1 MKALN
6 IKFFALLLASLFI
19 LAACKTT
26 PAVPP
31 EEQALRGIFAA
42 TAAGDADAYLS
53 YLDLSELSSEDQAMI
68 ATKLSAMMG
77 EAKAE
82 INALGGIQDIIIN
95 EKQFSEDGNTV
106 DMDFTILFGD
116 NSTEESSI
124 TLTNIDG
131 NWKFGG

>member
-1 MKALN
+1 MKFLN
-6 IKFFALLLASLFI
+6 IKFFALLLASIFI
-19 LAACKTT
+19 LAGCQTT
-26 PAVPP
+26 PTVPP
-31 EEQALRGIFAA
+31 EEQALRGIFTA
-42 TAAGDADAYLS
+42 TAQGDTETYIS
-53 YLDLSELSSEDQAMI
+53 YLDLSEFSAEEQSMI
-68 ATKLSAMMG
+68 ATKLSAMMS

-82 INALGGIQDIIIN
+82 IDALGGIQDIIIN

-106 DMDFTILFGD
+106 NIDFTILFGD